1 MTRDDITLIKYTST
15 LFFYKWRIVPEA
27 RCIYVNIYTGKETY
41 LGIFMVNTKTIDK
54 IIWQAAY
61 GMIWSVPGRHTVPRL
76 ELVQF

>member
-54 IIWQAAY
+54 II
-61 GMIWSVPGRHTVPRL
+61 
-76 ELVQF
+76 